1 LKHDP
6 AVHKYDKMATTDMF
20 KNSDAHER
28 KMLSSAYNAISSVEG
43 GWNFL
48 KTYEPPEE
56 EGFMFVKTPPVK
68 MNEIEKAVIDA
79 DSGHSGSSY
88 GWTMRQMQYIAKNG
102 LDAFNALHE
111 SKDLKKK
118 LQLLEEENA
127 RLRASL
133 AAPKKDLTREEKI
146 LLEEYSETNT
156 AHPLTAAL
164 SNLGTLAENL
174 STAGVTQPTLLD
186 IAEASRGIP
195 GFEGQADAMTRF
207 AQGKMS
213 YAEMRSLCG

>member
-1 LKHDP
+1 
-6 AVHKYDKMATTDMF
+6 
-20 KNSDAHER
+20 
-28 KMLSSAYNAISSVEG
+28 MLSSAYNAISSVEG
-43 GWNFL
+43 GWDFL

-56 EGFMFVKTPPVK
+56 EGFMFVKTPPAK
-68 MNEIEKAVIDA
+68 MDEIEKAVIDA

-133 AAPKKDLTREEKI
+133 AAPKKDLTRDEKIRAALAKGCTGGHPCTGCLARKNI

-156 AHPLTAAL
+156 VEPLTPFTAAL